1 MPSPPNASRRAPR
14 SLGWGVAAWACL
26 ACWTAVAA
34 TLPARQSMHQ
44 SIEETGTTATTT
56 PADASRLLTQASF
69 GARWSDIERVASIGT
84 SAWIDEQ
91 IATPATLHLDALD
104 AHYKA
109 LLPLY
114 NLGPT
119 PESSCVLSTLCR
131 YARRDVWWRTAIT
144 APDQL
149 RQRVAFALSQFFVVS
164 DLNADVNYTQYSPA
178 DFYDTLVVNAF
189 GDFRTLLRDVSLHPA
204 MGRYLGMLQNEKADP
219 AKNTEPDENFA
230 REVMQLFS
238 IGLSELNPDGTVKTD
253 ALGAPRPTYGNDEI
267 TAFARVFT
275 GWNFANATRWRFNS
289 NDAGIPGYIDA
300 MKPMEAFHDTG
311 SKTLLLGQVLA
322 SGRSATA
329 DLDSAIDN
337 LANHPNVGPFL
348 ARHLIQRLVTSNPS
362 PAYVGRVAAVF
373 ADNGQGK
380 RGDLA
385 AVVRAVLLDVEA
397 RDPAVAAGPNY
408 GKLREPL
415 LRFTALWRAFASP
428 GVAVANGAG
437 RVEGIFRFF
446 NTDGLL
452 AQAPLSAPSVFNFY
466 RPNYRR
472 PGEIRDLGL
481 FSPEFQILNDNTA
494 LNMVNQLHNAT
505 FNADLDTPGI
515 SRMLGGPLAT
525 LGSHGLNLSTEKAL
539 AVADPAAFVD
549 RLNLLLMGGT
559 MSPAMRTVLID
570 ALRTMPT
577 GDGGRQRTEDALF
590 LILSSPQFA
599 IQR

>member
-1 MPSPPNASRRAPR
+1 MDNAACSPKLRGRLRRTFALLLALGLAMP
-14 SLGWGVAAWACL
+14 
-26 ACWTAVAA
+26 AVA
-34 TLPARQSMHQ
+34 Q
-44 SIEETGTTATTT
+44 TGT
-56 PADASRLLTQASF
+56 PAQRDAARLLTQATF
-69 GARWSDIERVASIGT
+69 GPTSEEINRVGTIGP

-91 IATPATLHLDALD
+91 MAAPATLHLAALD
-104 AHYKA
+104 SHYRA

-114 NLGPT
+114 NLGPA
-119 PESSCVLSTLCR
+119 PESECVLSTLCR

-149 RQRVAFALSQFFVVS
+149 RQRVAFALSQFFVIS

-219 AKNTEPDENFA
+219 AKNTEPDENYA

-238 IGLSELNPDGTVKTD
+238 IGLSELNPDGTVRTD
-253 ALGAPRPTYGNDEI
+253 AQGAPLPTYGDNEI

-275 GWNFANATRWRFNS
+275 GWNFANATRWKFNS
-289 NDAGIPGYIDA
+289 KDAGIPGYIDA

-311 SKTLLLGQVLA
+311 GKTLLRGQVLA
-322 SGRSATA
+322 SDRTATA

-362 PAYVGRVAAVF
+362 PAYIGRVAAAF
-373 ADNGQGK
+373 ANNGQGK

-385 AVVRAVLLDVEA
+385 AVVRAVLLDPEA
-397 RDPAVAAGPNY
+397 RDPSLAASASY

-415 LRFTALWRAFASP
+415 LRYTTLWRAFASP
-428 GVAVANGAG
+428 GVAVANKAG
-437 RVEGIFRFF
+437 RVEGIFRFY

-505 FNADLDTPGI
+505 FNADLDAPGV

-577 GDGGRQRTEDALF
+577 GDGGRQRAEDTLF

-599 IQR
+599 VQR

>member
-1 MPSPPNASRRAPR
+1 MDNAACSPQLRGRLRRTFALLLALGLAMP
-14 SLGWGVAAWACL
+14 
-26 ACWTAVAA
+26 AVA
-34 TLPARQSMHQ
+34 Q
-44 SIEETGTTATTT
+44 TGT
-56 PADASRLLTQASF
+56 PAQRDAARLLTQATF
-69 GARWSDIERVASIGT
+69 GPTSEEINRVGTIGP

-91 IATPATLHLDALD
+91 MAAPATLHLAALD
-104 AHYKA
+104 SHYRA

-114 NLGPT
+114 NLGPA
-119 PESSCVLSTLCR
+119 PESECVLSTLCR

-149 RQRVAFALSQFFVVS
+149 RQRVAFALSQFFVIS

-219 AKNTEPDENFA
+219 AKNTEPDENYA

-238 IGLSELNPDGTVKTD
+238 IGLSELNPDGTVRTD
-253 ALGAPRPTYGNDEI
+253 AQGAPLPTYGDNEI

-275 GWNFANATRWRFNS
+275 GWNFANATRWKFNS
-289 NDAGIPGYIDA
+289 KDAGIPGYIDA

-311 SKTLLLGQVLA
+311 GKTLLRGQVLA
-322 SGRSATA
+322 SGRTATA

-362 PAYVGRVAAVF
+362 PAYIGRVAAAF
-373 ADNGQGK
+373 ANNGQGK

-385 AVVRAVLLDVEA
+385 AVVRAVLLDPEA
-397 RDPAVAAGPNY
+397 RDPSLAASASY

-415 LRFTALWRAFASP
+415 LRYTTLWRAFASP
-428 GVAVANGAG
+428 GVAVANKAG
-437 RVEGIFRFF
+437 RVEGIFRFY

-505 FNADLDTPGI
+505 FNADLDAPGVN
-515 SRMLGGPLAT
+515 RMLAGPLAT
-525 LGSHGLNLSTEKAL
+525 LGNHGLDLRTEKTLAL
-539 AVADPAAFVD
+539 SDPAALID
-549 RLNLLLMGGT
+549 HLNLLLMGGT
-559 MSPAMRTVLID
+559 MSPGMRTVLVD
-570 ALRTMPT
+570 SLRAMPT
-577 GDGGRQRTEDALF
+577 ADGGRQRAEDTLF

-599 IQR
+599 VQR

>member
-1 MPSPPNASRRAPR
+1 MDNAACSPKLRGRLRRTFALLLALGLAMP
-14 SLGWGVAAWACL
+14 
-26 ACWTAVAA
+26 AVA
-34 TLPARQSMHQ
+34 Q
-44 SIEETGTTATTT
+44 TGT
-56 PADASRLLTQASF
+56 PAQRDAARLLTQATF
-69 GARWSDIERVASIGT
+69 GPTSEEINRVGTIGP

-91 IATPATLHLDALD
+91 MAAPATLHLAALD
-104 AHYKA
+104 SHYRA

-114 NLGPT
+114 NLGPA
-119 PESSCVLSTLCR
+119 PESECVLSTLCR

-219 AKNTEPDENFA
+219 AKNTEPDENYA

-238 IGLSELNPDGTVKTD
+238 IGLSELNPDGTVRTD
-253 ALGAPRPTYGNDEI
+253 AQGAPLPTYGDNEI

-275 GWNFANATRWRFNS
+275 GWNFANATRWKFNS
-289 NDAGIPGYIDA
+289 KDAGIPGYIDA

-311 SKTLLLGQVLA
+311 GKTLLRGQVLA
-322 SGRSATA
+322 SGRTATA

-362 PAYVGRVAAVF
+362 PAYIGRVAAAF
-373 ADNGQGK
+373 ANNGQGK

-385 AVVRAVLLDVEA
+385 AVVRAVLLDPEA
-397 RDPAVAAGPNY
+397 RDPSLAASASY

-415 LRFTALWRAFASP
+415 LRYTTLWRAFASP
-428 GVAVANGAG
+428 GVAVANKAG
-437 RVEGIFRFF
+437 RVEGIFRFY

-505 FNADLDTPGI
+505 FNADLDAPGVN
-515 SRMLGGPLAT
+515 RMLAGPLAT
-525 LGSHGLNLSTEKAL
+525 LGNHGLDLRTEKTLAL
-539 AVADPAAFVD
+539 SDPAALID
-549 RLNLLLMGGT
+549 HLNLLLMGGT
-559 MSPAMRTVLID
+559 MSPGMRTVLVD
-570 ALRTMPT
+570 SLRAMPT
-577 GDGGRQRTEDALF
+577 ADGGRQRAEDTLF

-599 IQR
+599 VQR